1 METTIDKAK
10 KIVAPVLITEDA
22 RTQILE
28 ACDRD
33 GLYETFMHLLDVLVL
48 MHPYQLCSA
57 ATGMGLGKY
66 LPKHMETM
74 FNDMLKAGC
83 GKIFF
88 IKFIRLLTGL
98 NLRES
103 KALAESYEALSIH
116 NFSSENTAA
125 AWAYYESAQNMK
137 LLMKEK
143 SLASSGL

>member
-1 METTIDKAK
+1 
-10 KIVAPVLITEDA
+10 
-22 RTQILE
+22 
-28 ACDRD
+28 
-33 GLYETFMHLLDVLVL
+33 MHLVDVLVL

-57 ATGMGLGKY
+57 VTGMGLGKY

-74 FNDMLKAGC
+74 LNDMLKAGC
-83 GKIFF
+83 DKIFF

-103 KALAESYEALSIH
+103 KALAESYEALSIIH
-116 NFSSENTAA
+116 NFSSKNTAA
-125 AWAYYESAQNMK
+125 AWAYYKSAQNMK